1 MPAGTTIKVGDIVLA
16 RFGDARA
23 YGLVRAVRLGRL
35 VVERC
40 DGRPC
45 GPVAARDVASVYK
58 PAGVPEAR
66 TPRSEPLRPTAQMRL
81 DLGGS

>member
-1 MPAGTTIKVGDIVLA
+1 MIEVGDIVLA

-23 YGLVRAVRLGRL
+23 YGLVRAVRLGRF

-45 GPVAARDVASVYK
+45 GPVAARDIASVYK
-58 PAGVPEAR
+58 LAGAPDAR
-66 TPRSEPLRPTAQMRL
+66 SPRAGPLRPTAQMRL